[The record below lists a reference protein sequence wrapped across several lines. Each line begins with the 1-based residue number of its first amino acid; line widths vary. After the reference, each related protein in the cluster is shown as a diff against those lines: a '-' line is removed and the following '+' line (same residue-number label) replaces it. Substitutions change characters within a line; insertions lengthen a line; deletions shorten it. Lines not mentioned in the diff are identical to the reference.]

1 MSKLVSSW
9 EYTTQ
14 GGTGHWNVNYTGY
27 SPNKQPNQLKYYIC
41 KEFVIFGVK
50 KS

>member
-14 GGTGHWNVNYTGY
+14 GGTGHWNVNYYG
-27 SPNKQPNQLKYYIC
+27 SSHNQLKYYIC
-41 KEFVIFGVK
+41 KEFVILGAK